1 MAESNGYP
9 QTPPA
14 GINLG
19 RWLTQTPQRSLAA
32 AYEAALAIQKL
43 ESEHN
48 QGDPIPRPIPGSP
61 GYNTQD
67 FLYSQL
73 QKHLATIR
81 TRMAEFRAT
90 RFLRNGT
97 PPDPDWLDQLALIDQ
112 VQSRYHAPPSPPVPA
127 SAPPPDQPEEA
138 TARETAS
145 PSRRAEAKSKMR
157 KTAVVPRSLLD
168 TALRIKNQLSP
179 EYTTIAQQ
187 EAAAGRDQTI
197 AATKFLVLLVLLPFF
212 ASVLSRQFIYSPLV
226 DRYWLTDVPQISFN
240 VELQERAFQELE
252 RYRERLEF
260 EELLGIVERTPQMQ
274 KQLLEEKAVELAL
287 TYQKLSTEGLK
298 NILADL
304 TYMGTFAWVVY
315 LGRSEIK
322 TLKSFL
328 DDLIYGLSDS
338 AKAFIIILF
347 TDIFVGYHSPH
358 GWEVLLTLVARH
370 LGVVENPMF
379 NGAFIATIPVIL
391 DTLFKYWIFRYLNR
405 VSPSAVATYRTM
417 NE

>member
-43 ESEHN
+43 ESDHN
-48 QGDPIPRPIPGSP
+48 HGDPIPQPIPGSP
-61 GYNTQD
+61 DYNTQD
-67 FLYSQL
+67 FLHSQL

-97 PPDPDWLDQLALIDQ
+97 PPDPELLQQLALIDQ
-112 VQSRYHAPPSPPVPA
+112 VQSRYHCRSMPPQPRAPAEEAAPSPE
-127 SAPPPDQPEEA
+127 PP
-138 TARETAS
+138 S

-179 EYTTIAQQ
+179 EYATIAQQ
-187 EAAAGRDQTI
+187 EAEAGRDQTI

-212 ASVLSRQFIYSPLV
+212 ASLLSRQFIYSPLV

-274 KQLLEEKAVELAL
+274 KQLLEEKAAELAL
-287 TYQKLSTEGLK
+287 TYSKRSTEGLK

-304 TYMGTFAWVVY
+304 TYMATFAWVVY

-358 GWEVLLTLVARH
+358 GWEVLLTLVAQH